1 VNADVQGGPDSG
13 ADLRALLD
21 WVSRQPEGA
30 DLELACPEHP
40 DPARGPRGREVV
52 VAPDCLE
59 GVGSHL
65 LLELLVA
72 GAASLTLAL
81 AGCAARDVVRDRSST
96 LIALLD
102 QLGHT
107 GRLRCTETGE
117 RGLRRPVHAAT
128 SMPVGRR
135 QLLFLPQAPRRE
147 LPDTSATPHQR
158 LVTAVRALAGG
169 AHEAAQ
175 AAVHEPGAPALR
187 LASRGCTAC
196 GVCVQ
201 ACPEEALAIEV
212 ITTGTSSAGPA
223 SGDTHPRGDETHLWL
238 RPAACSGCRACL
250 DVCPAGALSA
260 DGQEAWGVLL
270 TDAEVVLETLDT
282 AACRRCGGRFPA
294 DGGALCPVCAYR
306 STDPF
311 GTTLP
316 PEVLSRLSPEVARR
330 FSDPTVR

>member
-1 VNADVQGGPDSG
+1 MNADVRGGDVRG
-13 ADLRALLD
+13 TDLRALLD
-21 WVSRQPEGA
+21 WVARQPEGT
-30 DLELACPEHP
+30 DLELACVEHP

-52 VAPDCLE
+52 VVPDCLE

-81 AGCAARDVVRDRSST
+81 AGCGARDAVRERCSP

-107 GRLRCTETGE
+107 GRLRCTEASG

-135 QLLFLPQAPRRE
+135 QLLFLPQAPRCAP
-147 LPDTSATPHQR
+147 PDTSATPHQR

-169 AHEAAQ
+169 AQEAA
-175 AAVHEPGAPALR
+175 AAATTVPDAPALR
-187 LASRGCTAC
+187 LTSTGCTAC
-196 GVCVQ
+196 GVCVH
-201 ACPEEALAIEV
+201 ACPEQALGIEV
-212 ITTGTSSAGPA
+212 ITTGGSSTGPG
-223 SGDTHPRGDETHLWL
+223 SVDPRAHGDETRL
-238 RPAACSGCRACL
+238 RLQPAACSGCRACL
-250 DVCPAGALSA
+250 EVCPPGALSA
-260 DGQEAWGVLL
+260 DGQQAWDVLL
-270 TDAEVVLETLDT
+270 TDAEVVLETFDT
-282 AACRRCGGRFPA
+282 ARCRRCGGRFPA

-306 STDPF
+306 SADPF

-316 PEVLSRLSPEVARR
+316 PEVLARLSPEVARR
-330 FSDPTVR
+330 FRDPTAR